1 MVFLPKPFPSI
12 PSQRHPI
19 HPRQGALEVGGAVF
33 DQQRSDV
40 EATRHDEEHD
50 ACWNGKKQRFLWWLK
65 KHQLITHDGS
75 MVLLYMVLHGSHQ
88 YTPLC

>member
-12 PSQRHPI
+12 PIPSRHPI

-33 DQQRSDV
+33 DQQRGDV

-50 ACWNGKKQRFLWWLK
+50 ACWNGKKTTISMVVK
-65 KHQLITHDGS
+65 KNQLIT
-75 MVLLYMVLHGSHQ
+75 VL
-88 YTPLC
+88 